1 MSAQDSEFLRASIG
15 NSLHM
20 GDSMFGE
27 FGYADVSKQVNDR
40 NAELKRKKET
50 LKKAID
56 KNDAIISRSGRDF
69 TDVKD
74 SLPETLPN
82 STLNVLEDYTV
93 AVVLVAYL
101 FMAITIM
108 SYYTSQAAVFAT
120 GLFQSLLGFVFI
132 TITIAMIFNY
142 IV

>member
-1 MSAQDSEFLRASIG
+1 MSTQDTGFLRASIG

-40 NAELKRKKET
+40 NAELKRKKEV
-50 LKKAID
+50 LKKSID
-56 KNDAIISRSGRDF
+56 KNEAIISRSGRDF

-82 STLNVLEDYTV
+82 TTLHVLEDYTV

-101 FMAITIM
+101 FMILSFIV
-108 SYYTSQAAVFAT
+108 YYTSQAAVFVT
-120 GLFQSLLGFVFI
+120 GLIQSVLGSVFVTFI
-132 TITIAMIFNY
+132 IATIFKYIA
-142 IV
+142 

>member
-1 MSAQDSEFLRASIG
+1 MSARDSDFLRASIG

-27 FGYADVSKQVNDR
+27 FGYADVSKQVDDR
-40 NAELKRKKET
+40 NAELKRKKEA
-50 LKKAID
+50 LKRSID
-56 KNDAIISRSGRDF
+56 KNEAIITRSGRDF

-82 STLNVLEDYTV
+82 TTLHVIEDYTV
-93 AVVLVAYL
+93 AVVLVSYL
-101 FMAITIM
+101 FMGLSFI
-108 SYYTSQAAVFAT
+108 SYYTSQAAIFTT
-120 GLFQSLLGFVFI
+120 GLFQSVLGFVFI
-132 TITIAMIFNY
+132 SIIIAMIFNY